1 MFGESTCSHLS
12 SEERCRG
19 QRALA
24 SRSLQWRAAC
34 GETLVARCEDSQQV
48 FLVKFWCGWGV
59 NLYGKTTWRC
69 FACWYM
75 GICMSMYL
83 CKLIEFDWYRYQT
96 HSQTPKKR
104 MAGGTAVP
112 AFQLKLLHASRK
124 LKQKLPDKSSPCLK
138 LQAKRT
144 WTI

>member
-24 SRSLQWRAAC
+24 SRSLQWRGAC
-34 GETLVARCEDSQQV
+34 GETLVARCEDFQQG

-69 FACWYM
+69 FDCWYM
-75 GICMSMYL
+75 GICMYL

-96 HSQTPKKR
+96 HSQTPKEKL
-104 MAGGTAVP
+104 AGGTAVP
-112 AFQLKLLHASRK
+112 AFRLKLLHASSN
-124 LKQKLPDKSSPCLK
+124 LKQKLPDKTSPCLK

-144 WTI
+144 WTF